1 MIGNRIQNGPV
12 RVSLGNVITIA
23 VMVGGLFVFSMRIE
37 SRITALEV
45 KLAALTE
52 SLEKHNRADTRPRR

>member
-1 MIGNRIQNGPV
+1 
-12 RVSLGNVITIA
+12 VSLGNVITIA